1 MRKRTTRHCFTY
13 EECQC
18 IICGLNEL
26 RNSLIAE
33 GRYTDT
39 VDETLYRF
47 MTAKTKRV
55 KVS

>member
-1 MRKRTTRHCFTY
+1 MRKQTTRHYFTY

-18 IICGLNEL
+18 IIRAMNDL

-39 VDETLYRF
+39 IDETLHKF
-47 MTAKTKRV
+47 MTAKTKMV
-55 KVS
+55 KS